1 LSNSALRGHPA
12 FCTEIDRDALASYL
26 QFNCIPAPY
35 SIYKGVRKL
44 LPGTILRYKNGDIS
58 SRTFWSVRACVE
70 HATSQQFQGSEED
83 AREELDWLLRDAVK
97 LRMHADVPLGAFLSG
112 GIDSSLIVALMQAQ
126 SNRPVRPFTIGFHD
140 EAYDEANDARAVA
153 RHLGTDHTD
162 LYVTPVEAIGLVN
175 RLPEIYDEPFA
186 DSSQIPAA
194 LVSQLTR
201 QHVTVSLSGDG
212 GDEVFGGYNRYM
224 WGSRLWNLFKCAPR
238 LLRRVA
244 KGAIIVF

>member
-1 LSNSALRGHPA
+1 
-12 FCTEIDRDALASYL
+12 
-26 QFNCIPAPY
+26 
-35 SIYKGVRKL
+35 
-44 LPGTILRYKNGDIS
+44 
-58 SRTFWSVRACVE
+58 
-70 HATSQQFQGSEED
+70 
-83 AREELDWLLRDAVK
+83 
-97 LRMHADVPLGAFLSG
+97 
-112 GIDSSLIVALMQAQ
+112 MQAQ
-126 SNRPVRPFTIGFHD
+126 SNRPVRTFTIGFHD

-224 WGSRLWNLFKCAPR
+224 WGSRLWNSFNVPLDYC
-238 LLRRVA
+238 VA
-244 KGAIIVF
+244 